1 VRINRR
7 RRGKIRATAI
17 HVDATCAI
25 RLGRQLVR
33 RLLEKSSTG
42 RALASRKE
50 VNVSRITR
58 ILVPTDFSETSDAA
72 LTYARQLADA
82 LGASL
87 HLVHVFDDPYGDA
100 LVAEVSASVYESMRA
115 SAITAARRELM
126 RRLPAEDRQRFRGS
140 SAMITGVAA
149 NAIVQYA
156 ADHSMDLIVMGTH
169 GRTGFAH
176 LLIGSVAEQVVRTAH
191 SPVLTVRTEAVEHE
205 LKEEAVSA
213 VA

>member
-1 VRINRR
+1 M
-7 RRGKIRATAI
+7 
-17 HVDATCAI
+17 
-25 RLGRQLVR
+25 
-33 RLLEKSSTG
+33 
-42 RALASRKE
+42 
-50 VNVSRITR
+50 SRITR
-58 ILVPTDFSETSDAA
+58 ILVPTDFSKTSDAA